1 MSLPIDIELGGI
13 AIVHPSERLDLLSA
27 AQFKQDLCKIVSD
40 GQSRLVID
48 LDAVTFI
55 DSSGLGALIGGLKAA
70 RLAGGDLRIARPN
83 QQARV
88 ILQLTTLE
96 RVLKP
101 YSSIEEALAGY

>member
-1 MSLPIDIELGGI
+1 
-13 AIVHPSERLDLLSA
+13 
-27 AQFKQDLCKIVSD
+27 
-40 GQSRLVID
+40 VID

-70 RLAGGDLRIARPN
+70 RQAGGDLRIARPN

-101 YSSIEEALAGY
+101 YTTIEEALSGY